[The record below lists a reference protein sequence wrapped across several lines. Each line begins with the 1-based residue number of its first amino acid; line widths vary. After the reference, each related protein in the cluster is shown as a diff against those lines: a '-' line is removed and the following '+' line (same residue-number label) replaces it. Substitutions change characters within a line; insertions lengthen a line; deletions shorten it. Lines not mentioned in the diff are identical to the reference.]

1 MALTD
6 NKISH
11 LRRQK
16 MNKRR
21 LGKTNYEVSEIA
33 LGTWQLGSKWG
44 EEFDE
49 KEAMATL
56 EAAYA
61 QGINFIDT
69 ADVYKDRLSEKTIGK
84 FLKTKKEK
92 IYVVT
97 KIGRR
102 LNPHVKEGYTKENL
116 TRFVDEALENMELN
130 SLDLVLLHCPP
141 TDVFYQP
148 ETFRALDELKK
159 NGKIQHYGVSV
170 ERVEEAIKAMD
181 YDISAVEIIFNMFR
195 LRPDELFFKLA
206 KEKEIGTII
215 RVPLASGL
223 LTGRY
228 TLETTF
234 GEQDHRTYNRNG
246 EAFDKGET
254 FSGVDY
260 ATGVRAAEELKKI
273 FGTDEIA
280 PYALKWILAHD
291 ISTVIPGASN
301 EDQVRR
307 NVEAL
312 TVPKLSKEQMQAV
325 KRVYEKYVKEQVHYL
340 W

>member
-1 MALTD
+1 
-6 NKISH
+6 
-11 LRRQK
+11 
-16 MNKRR
+16 MNKRK

-49 KEAMATL
+49 KEALATL
-56 EAAYA
+56 EAAYN

-69 ADVYKDRLSEKTIGK
+69 ADVYKDRLSEKIIGK

-116 TRFVDEALENMELN
+116 EHFVEEALENMEVD

-148 ETFRALDELKK
+148 DTFKALDELKK
-159 NGKIQHYGVSV
+159 KGKIQHYGVSV

-206 KEKEIGTII
+206 MEKEIGTII

-223 LTGRY
+223 LTGKY
-228 TLETTF
+228 TSETTF
-234 GEQDHRTYNRNG
+234 SENDHRTYNRKG

-260 ATGVRAAEELKKI
+260 ETGVIAADELKKI
-273 FGTDEIA
+273 FNTEDLA
-280 PYALKWILAHD
+280 PYALKWILMHD
-291 ISTVIPGASN
+291 VSTVIPGASN
-301 EDQVRR
+301 AEQVVR
-307 NVEAL
+307 NMKAL
-312 TVPKLSKEQMQAV
+312 EIPELSKEQLQEV
-325 KRVYEKYVKEQVHYL
+325 KKIYEQYVKEQVHYI